1 MKITK
6 LQENIL
12 MEDLEIRFTELKN
25 IREKELK
32 QELQLMKRRFN

>member
-1 MKITK
+1 
-6 LQENIL
+6 

-32 QELQLMKRRFN
+32 QGITIDEEAFQLKCKKLN

>member
-1 MKITK
+1 MPFSSDMKITQK

-25 IREKELK
+25 IRE
-32 QELQLMKRRFN
+32 RN

>member
-1 MKITK
+1 MPFSFEINNAK

-25 IREKELK
+25 IREK
-32 QELQLMKRRFN
+32 N